1 MVFHAGR
8 GGKPDFRYLSGM
20 PKVARLS
27 VTPVKALALL
37 HPQRVTITEIGIP
50 ENRLFYFV
58 NEHDRLVNDKRAPML
73 MRVRPSYDPVTDWLE
88 LRFPDGSVAAGDA
101 SDVDGSLETDFWGR
115 PVPAHFVAGS
125 FSDAISRYIGEPLR
139 LARCDRPGDGSD
151 MHHLSLV
158 SFGSVRELARR
169 GGTDRDIDAR
179 RFRINLE
186 LDDCEPN
193 EEDTWEGGRV
203 RLGDTVV
210 RVLAPIP
217 RCAVT
222 TLNPETGI
230 KDFDTL
236 KVIPTYRALIED
248 EDGRGIPFG
257 MYAEVE
263 EPGTIGVGDPVE
275 VL

>member
-1 MVFHAGR
+1 
-8 GGKPDFRYLSGM
+8 M

-37 HPQRVTITEIGIP
+37 HPERVSVTEIGIP

-58 NEHDRLVNDKRAPML
+58 NEHGRLVNDKRAPML
-73 MRVRPSYDPVTDWLE
+73 MRVRPTYDPVTEWLE
-88 LRFPDGSVAAGDA
+88 LRFPDGSIAAGDA
-101 SDVDGSLETDFWGR
+101 SEVDGRLETDFWGR
-115 PVPAHFVAGS
+115 SVAGHFVAGS

-139 LARCDRPGDGSD
+139 LARCDRLGDGSD

-186 LDDCEPN
+186 VDGCEPH
-193 EEDTWEGGRV
+193 EEDTWDGRRV
-203 RLGDTVV
+203 RVGDTVV
-210 RVLAPIP
+210 RVVGRIP

-222 TLNPETGI
+222 TLNPDTGI

-236 KVIPTYRALIED
+236 KVIPTYRQLIEYD
-248 EDGRGIPFG
+248 DGGRGIPFG

-263 EPGTIGVGDPVE
+263 EPGTVGVGDPVE

>member
-1 MVFHAGR
+1 
-8 GGKPDFRYLSGM
+8 M

-37 HPQRVTITEIGIP
+37 HPERVRVTEIGIP

-58 NEHDRLVNDKRAPML
+58 NEHDRLVNDKGAPTLML
-73 MRVRPSYDPVTDWLE
+73 VRPTYDPATEWLE
-88 LRFPDGSVAAGDA
+88 LRFPDGSVVSGDA
-101 SDVDGSLETDFWGR
+101 SDVDGTLETDFWGR
-115 PVPAHFVAGS
+115 PVPGHFVAGP
-125 FSDAISRYIGEPLR
+125 FSDAVSRYAERPLR
-139 LARCDRPGDGSD
+139 LARCDCPGDGSD
-151 MHHLSLV
+151 IHHLSLV

-169 GGTDRDIDAR
+169 GGTERDIDAR

-186 LDDCEPN
+186 LDDCEPH
-193 EEDTWEGGRV
+193 EEDTWDGRRV
-203 RLGDTVV
+203 RLGETVV
-210 RVLAPIP
+210 RVEGRIP

-222 TLNPETGI
+222 TLNPDTGV

-236 KVIPTYRALIED
+236 KVIPTYRPLIED